1 MTKSH
6 LQTLKEIVEELNGQG
21 RNLVLQDEHDERD
34 FIVLRVRERGPR
46 RFYGILRG
54 RPERI
59 LYETPVKSEGKW
71 GRSRDPEI
79 NEALRRE
86 YGDSFYIDYLR

>member
-6 LQTLKEIVEELNGQG
+6 LQTLKEIVKELNGKG
-21 RNLVLQDEHDERD
+21 RDLVIRDEHDERD

-46 RFYGILRG
+46 RFYGLFRG
-54 RPERI
+54 KPERI
-59 LYETPVKSEGKW
+59 LYETLVKSEGRW
-71 GRSRDPEI
+71 GKSRDSEI
-79 NEALRRE
+79 SEALRRE